1 LHSLEINKNLFLQV
15 AIEAAHLAGEYLL
28 QNRKQLAPEHVEEKT
43 KNSFVTFL
51 DKGAEDI
58 IIKHIKSHFQ
68 NHSILAEES
77 GAQEGNHPIQ
87 WIIDPLDGTTNFIHD
102 IPFYC
107 VSIAAKYENNII
119 VGVVF
124 DPVRS
129 EMFASMENDG
139 SFLNGSSIDIRSP
152 KDFSKEII
160 ATGFPHRA
168 KRYLPFYLA
177 AFQEII
183 LKCSGV
189 RRCGAAALDLC
200 YTACGR
206 YGGFWELGLSPW
218 DMAAGSLI
226 VKEAGGIIT
235 DFWGRGNYLEN
246 GFVIAANKQIQKP
259 LQHILLYHFK
269 SFKTQNDF

>member
-1 LHSLEINKNLFLQV
+1 M
-15 AIEAAHLAGEYLL
+15 AGDYLL
-28 QNRKQLAPEHVEEKT
+28 QNRKQLVPEDVEEKA
-43 KNSFVTFL
+43 KNSFVTYI
-51 DKGAEDI
+51 DKGAEEI
-58 IIKHIKSHFQ
+58 IIKHIKSHFHD
-68 NHSILAEES
+68 HSILAEES
-77 GAQEGNHPIQ
+77 GVQAENCPIQ

-107 VSIAAKYENNII
+107 VSIAVRDKDKTI

-124 DPVRS
+124 DPVRN
-129 EMFASMENDG
+129 EMFTSAETKG
-139 SFLNGSSIDIRSP
+139 SFLNDSPITINSP
-152 KDFSKEII
+152 KEFSKEIM

-226 VKEAGGIIT
+226 VKEAGGVIS
-235 DFWGRGNYLEN
+235 DFWGENNYLDN

-259 LQHILLYHFK
+259 LLQILSYHFK
-269 SFKTQNDF
+269 SFKTEYDL